1 MTRRELQSRFPSE
14 QLPGVKPPETRVVG
28 KIRTVSPARVAG
40 MDILIGTVAVLGV
53 PAALAGIWVW
63 TSRRNRR
70 LGVRRRGSGD
80 LLGMA
85 DEIFRPQTHQA
96 QQIQKIQHELPAPA
110 PSPGE
115 PPAAEL

>member
-1 MTRRELQSRFPSE
+1 
-14 QLPGVKPPETRVVG
+14 
-28 KIRTVSPARVAG
+28 

-53 PAALAGIWVW
+53 PAGLAGIWGW

-70 LGVRRRGSGD
+70 KGIKRRDGGE

-115 PPAAEL
+115 PPASKL